1 VGALVELV
9 AAAPAAP
16 VVIGAG
22 ELVILFAWVVLFCLL
37 YTYRYTLGAL
47 ILKLADMVDDIW
59 LVGDDLAD
67 ALEKLDHIIMQSI
80 SNGLAGLESAASS
93 VWSAIAWTIR
103 ATGDAIVDV
112 AAAGL
117 QVQAALVGA
126 IIPEAIEARTG
137 PLTIAVSRSNAAANR
152 RAIAE
157 AHARAAGIDR
167 LNRDLTAEELARQRG
182 IDAISSRLD
191 RLVIPRVNG
200 LSRGLDALR
209 EWTHGALQHRIG
221 RLEKALAAGAIGAVA
236 IAAITRVFPYWQC
249 TNVRRFN
256 RLLCRS
262 PIGALD
268 DLFAL
273 AFLAIGPLSLVG
285 FAQQLQEVMDLGS
298 SGVRYFV
305 TETRS

>member
-1 VGALVELV
+1 MVALGELV

-16 VVIGAG
+16 LALGAG
-22 ELVILFAWVVLFCLL
+22 ELVLLAAWLVLFCIL

-47 ILKLADMVDDIW
+47 LLKLADMVDDIW

-67 ALEKLDHIIMQSI
+67 ALEKLDHIIMQAI
-80 SNGLAGLESAASS
+80 SNGLAGLEYTAAKG
-93 VWSAIAWTIR
+93 WDAIAWTIR

-117 QVQAALVGA
+117 QVQQALVGA
-126 IIPEAIEARTG
+126 IIPEAIDARTL
-137 PLTIAVSRSNAAANR
+137 PLGRAIGRSNAAQNQ
-152 RAIAE
+152 RAITE

-191 RLVIPRVNG
+191 RIVIPRVNG

-209 EWTHGALQHRIG
+209 EWTHGALQRRVG
-221 RLEKALAAGAIGAVA
+221 SLERALAAGAIGAVA

-256 RLLCRS
+256 KMLCRS

-268 DLFAL
+268 DLFAI

-285 FAQQLQEVMDLGS
+285 FAEQLQEVMDVTEG
-298 SGVRYFV
+298 GVRYFV
-305 TETRS
+305 TEARG